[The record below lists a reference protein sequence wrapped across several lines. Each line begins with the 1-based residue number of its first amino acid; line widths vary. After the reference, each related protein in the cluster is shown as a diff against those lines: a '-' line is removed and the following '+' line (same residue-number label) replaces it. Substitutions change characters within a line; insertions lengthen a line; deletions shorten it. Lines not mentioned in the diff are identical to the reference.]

1 MQDGAADQGAPQAVP
16 ASSIAQDP
24 DTGAVTLSSL
34 NQTLS
39 CGQDVTLQWRLP
51 VVTSQSQGT
60 QG

>member
-1 MQDGAADQGAPQAVP
+1 MP

>member
-1 MQDGAADQGAPQAVP
+1 MP

-34 NQTLS
+34 NYTLS

-51 VVTSQSQGT
+51 AVTSQSQAT